1 MKAMT
6 VKQVSKLTGVSVRT
20 LQYYDDIGLLS
31 PSERTEAGYR
41 LYEEAQLATL
51 QEILLFRE
59 LEFPLKDIKAILDS
73 PAYDKER
80 ALHQQIELLTLK
92 KERLE
97 GLIRLA
103 EELKNEQSNVQRGTG
118 NKSQEGSADPAG
130 NPDESGTR
138 IESRTERRK
147 ERSHTMD
154 FTAFDKT
161 KLEEYK
167 KRAREQYSDT
177 DAYKEYEVKS
187 AGRTSEDE
195 QVFAKEFMAIFAKF
209 GALLEDGTDSNTAGD
224 NAAASSSE
232 ASSPKAS
239 SPKASSPEAQALV
252 QELRDYITEHF
263 YTCTPEILSGLGKM
277 YAADGEFKENIDRAG
292 GTGTAE
298 FVSQAIDIYCR
309 K

>member
-232 ASSPKAS
+232 ASSPEAS
-239 SPKASSPEAQALV
+239 SPKAS
-252 QELRDYITEHF
+252 
-263 YTCTPEILSGLGKM
+263 LSKASAPGVFSTQCSGH
-277 YAADGEFKENIDRAG
+277 GPP
-292 GTGTAE
+292 
-298 FVSQAIDIYCR
+298 
-309 K
+309 

>member
-1 MKAMT
+1 
-6 VKQVSKLTGVSVRT
+6 
-20 LQYYDDIGLLS
+20 
-31 PSERTEAGYR
+31 
-41 LYEEAQLATL
+41 
-51 QEILLFRE
+51 
-59 LEFPLKDIKAILDS
+59 
-73 PAYDKER
+73 
-80 ALHQQIELLTLK
+80 
-92 KERLE
+92 
-97 GLIRLA
+97 
-103 EELKNEQSNVQRGTG
+103 
-118 NKSQEGSADPAG
+118 
-130 NPDESGTR
+130 
-138 IESRTERRK
+138 
-147 ERSHTMD
+147 MD

-232 ASSPKAS
+232 ASSPEASSPKAS
-239 SPKASSPEAQALV
+239 SPKASSPEASSPKASLSKASAPEAQALV